1 MRYYF
6 HHTIDIL
13 QQALTLGI
21 PLTALTLLTLTL
33 IYRRQGKQPHHTD
46 YLYTAA
52 ASIYTTALIAYTF
65 FPLDP
70 PSTFVCA
77 NVTHYYPRF
86 SLGWSWSFALRDA
99 DGSWLDAL
107 TSMYVLQVLLNILL
121 FIPLGLLLRY
131 RWPIGFTAAL
141 YLSFSVSLAIELTQL
156 TGFWG
161 LYGCSVRTFDAEDLL
176 ANTVGG
182 ILGWAALT
190 LWHNR
195 SRG

>member
-1 MRYYF
+1 MRYYL
-6 HHTIDIL
+6 HHSLDIL
-13 QQALTLGI
+13 QQALFLGS
-21 PLTALTLLTLTL
+21 ALVIVTVGGVILWSICRRRHVRVGGYFYAIVLA
-33 IYRRQGKQPHHTD
+33 IYVTG
-46 YLYTAA
+46 
-52 ASIYTTALIAYTF
+52 LIAYTF
-65 FPLDP
+65 LPLES
-70 PSTFVCA
+70 PSAFTCA
-77 NVTHYYPRF
+77 NASRYYPRF
-86 SLGWSWSFALRDA
+86 FIGWSWSFALRDA

-131 RWPIGFTAAL
+131 RWSIGFTAAL
-141 YLSFSVSLAIELTQL
+141 YLSFGVSLAIELTQL

-190 LWHNR
+190 LWYNR